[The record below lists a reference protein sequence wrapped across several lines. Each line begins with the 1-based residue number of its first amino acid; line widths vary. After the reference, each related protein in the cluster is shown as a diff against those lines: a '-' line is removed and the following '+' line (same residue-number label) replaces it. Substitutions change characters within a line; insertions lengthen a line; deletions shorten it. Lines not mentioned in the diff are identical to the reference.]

1 MSTTEAQTQMT
12 DSGAAVPGAAG
23 ALRLDP
29 KNLADIGG
37 NVLATTILQG
47 EREKARRL
55 YKDLKQG
62 KQPSMGNFV
71 VDGQLKLPLRLA
83 LDYSEF
89 RGPFSFPAF
98 QTAVQALLRNLA
110 AQIRSDKPIQ
120 TFSSEEGEGA
130 IVYGVPGVIA
140 SQDGQHN
147 VLMMTFEFSSDPV
160 RSGLRLKLMFVDPE
174 QFQQAA
180 PDSDVGIAQP
190 ETGTAQP
197 D

>member
-1 MSTTEAQTQMT
+1 MSTTTEAQTHT
-12 DSGAAVPGAAG
+12 TGSGANAADATG

-37 NVLATTILQG
+37 NILATAVLRG

-62 KQPSMGNFV
+62 KQPGMGNVV
-71 VDGQLKLPLRLA
+71 VDGHVKLPLRLA

-147 VLMMTFEFSSDPV
+147 VLMMSFEFSSEPV

-174 QFQQAA
+174 QFQH
-180 PDSDVGIAQP
+180 SDRSEAQP
-190 ETGTAQP
+190 G
-197 D
+197 